1 MPNIHVKPDWYLPE
15 SAATPEPVY
24 RNRREFLKTLGLG
37 GLMLAGAG
45 CGSAFMAENDVA
57 APAIDK
63 PLPAYETNKD
73 YADPGR
79 PLSDTKDVTTFNNF
93 YEFGL
98 QKDEPA
104 KYAKGFKIDPYVL
117 KIDGLVNN
125 PVELDLDAI
134 EKLGL
139 EERRYRFRCVE
150 AWGMTVP
157 WLGVPLAKIVAKADP
172 KPEAKFV
179 AFKSFLDP
187 EHAIGQQRYKQ
198 YPWPYFEGL
207 RLDEAT
213 NELTLAVTGM
223 YGKRLP
229 AQSGTP
235 LRVITPWKYGY
246 KGPKSVVHMT
256 FVDRQPP
263 TFWNTAVPSEYK
275 FYSNVDPQVPHPRWS
290 QASEWWL
297 GDRVTRHPTQW
308 YNGYQDQVAKMYE
321 GIPRTLY

>member
-1 MPNIHVKPDWYLPE
+1 MPHIRKNPSWYLPD
-15 SAATPEPVY
+15 SAATPESVY
-24 RNRREFLKTLGLG
+24 TNRRAFLKALGVG

-45 CGSAFMAENDVA
+45 CGNAFMAEEDAA
-57 APAIDK
+57 APAIDD
-63 PLPAYETNKD
+63 PLPPYETNPD
-73 YADPGR
+73 YADAGR
-79 PLSDTKDVTTFNNF
+79 PLSDIEDVTTFNNF

-98 QKDEPA
+98 RKDEPVENA
-104 KYAKGFKIDPYVL
+104 KDFELDPYRL

-125 PVELDLDAI
+125 PIELDLDAV

-139 EERRYRFRCVE
+139 EERVYRFRCVE

-157 WLGVPLAKIVAKADP
+157 WLGVPLAKIIEQADP

-187 EHAIGQQRYKQ
+187 DQAVGQRRYQQ

-207 RLDEAT
+207 RLDEAR

-223 YGKRLP
+223 YGRRLP
-229 AQSGTP
+229 PQSGTP
-235 LRVITPWKYGY
+235 LRIITPWKYGY
-246 KGPKSVVHMT
+246 KGPKSVVQMT
-256 FVDRQPP
+256 FAANQPP

-275 FYSNVDPQVPHPRWS
+275 FYSNVDPKVPHPRWS

-297 GDRVTRHPTQW
+297 GDRTTRHPTQW
-308 YNGYQDQVAKMYE
+308 YNGYGEQVAHLYE